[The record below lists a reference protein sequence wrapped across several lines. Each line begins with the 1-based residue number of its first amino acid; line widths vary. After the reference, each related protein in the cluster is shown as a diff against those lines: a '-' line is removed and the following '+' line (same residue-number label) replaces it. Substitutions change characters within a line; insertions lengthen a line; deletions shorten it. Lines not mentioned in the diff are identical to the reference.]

1 MRNVMADKSLSW
13 EEVKERLFNNLDLS
27 KEKWFHYKMLL
38 LVGGGVFVDAYNTV
52 VLTPVLNQLKSVFH
66 LTALLVTAIG
76 VAVVIGTGIGALI
89 SGYLVDKI
97 GRKTMFIIDL
107 VFFVIIAGLSAFSLN
122 GYMLFALRLL
132 VGIGVG
138 LDYPISSSY
147 LSEFVPVKSRGKFMA
162 YDILFYPI
170 GALAAILVGYWLLSV
185 GGLDAWRFAV
195 ASAIIPAV
203 IIAVARLGSPESPRW
218 LLEQNRVDEA
228 IAVVERV
235 IERPLSDEEKQAIK
249 SAKVEKVKNTYYKE
263 LLTKFSRNSAF
274 IAIYY
279 TGYQIAFVAAGVL
292 SSLFAT
298 SLKIPVETAGA
309 LFWIENIIAILIIA
323 YTIDRFGRKPMAS
336 IGWIGSILAFLALIF
351 VPSTVGKIAL
361 LVIYSLL
368 ALFLNF
374 QGGLHLDLSAE
385 LAPTRIRGTMEGWKQ
400 GVSRIIAAGF
410 STAVFPLMSFHE
422 SLYVMLAAAIVAF
435 IATVVMMPETKGK
448 SLEKLWK

>member
-1 MRNVMADKSLSW
+1 MSEMADKALSW
-13 EEVKERLFNNLDLS
+13 DEVKERLFSNLDLS
-27 KEKWFHYKMLL
+27 REKWFHYKMLL

-52 VLTPVLNQLKSVFH
+52 VLTPVLGQLRTSFH
-66 LTALLVTAIG
+66 LTAFLLTAIG

-97 GRKTMFIIDL
+97 GRKTMFILDL
-107 VFFVIIAGLSAFSLN
+107 IFFVVIAGISAFSIN

-162 YDILFYPI
+162 YDILFYPL

-185 GGLDAWRFAV
+185 AGPDAWKIAL
-195 ASAIIPAV
+195 ASAIIPAL

-228 IAVVERV
+228 IKVVEGI
-235 IERPLSDEEKQAIK
+235 IERPLTDQEKTLIR
-249 SAKVEKVKNTYYKE
+249 SARPEKIRNTYYKE
-263 LLTKFSRNSAF
+263 LLTKFSKNSAF

-298 SLKIPVETAGA
+298 SLKVPVETASA

-323 YTIDRFGRKPMAS
+323 YTIDRVGRKPMAN

-351 VPSTVGKIAL
+351 IPSTVGKVAL
-361 LVIYSLL
+361 LIIYSLL

-400 GVSRIIAAGF
+400 GVSRIIAATF
-410 STAVFPLMSFHE
+410 STAVFPLMSFHD
-422 SLYVMLAAAIVAF
+422 SLYVMMAASIVAL
-435 IATVVMMPETKGK
+435 IATVIMMPETKGK
-448 SLEKLWK
+448 SLEQLWK